1 MDKLTTEDD
10 VWKQESVA
18 LLALASIQGVGYWTL
33 YKLAKTPQ
41 SFKQVLKIETK
52 EAFVTALKE
61 LGSRS
66 IKLQEA
72 EWSQQQESIW
82 QAGRQMYHL
91 LIRGGIGILHSS
103 QPEFPKRLQAIPD
116 APEWLFYQGNIELL
130 RKPAVAMVGTRRP
143 TPDGDFLAH
152 FMVSLCRH
160 YDISTI
166 SGLADGI
173 DQQVHLYSLR
183 YGLPTISVLGTGML
197 RDFPAGSEK
206 LRQEIVDRGGLI
218 LTEYLPNQSYSAENF
233 VRRNRLQSAL
243 SKIVVPIEW
252 KAKSGTAHTVH
263 FAAEHQ
269 RRILCL
275 RLPDWT
281 TNKHA
286 ELALGQQLKGTVF
299 TVPDDA
305 EHIKAFIDLAF
316 NGEVIK
322 TSRQLDLWSSEDPPG
337 EP

>member
-1 MDKLTTEDD
+1 MDKPTTDD
-10 VWKQESVA
+10 DFWKNESVA

-52 EAFVTALKE
+52 ESFISALKE

-66 IKLQEA
+66 VKLSAA
-72 EWSQQQESIW
+72 EWSIEQESIW
-82 QAGRQMYHL
+82 QAGRQMYHS
-91 LIRGGIGILHSS
+91 LIRGDINILHAG
-103 QPEFPKRLQAIPD
+103 QPGFPKRLQAIPD
-116 APEWLFYQGNIELL
+116 APAWLFYQGNIELL
-130 RKPAVAMVGTRRP
+130 DKPAVAMVGTRHP
-143 TPDGDFLAH
+143 TQDGDFLAH
-152 FMVSLCRH
+152 FMVSLCH
-160 YDISTI
+160 NYDISTI

-197 RDFPAGSEK
+197 RDFPTGSEK
-206 LRQEIVDRGGLI
+206 LRREIIDRGGLI

-252 KAKSGTAHTVH
+252 KAKSGTAHTVR

-269 RRILCL
+269 RPILCL
-275 RLPDWT
+275 RLPDWSSSQHT
-281 TNKHA
+281 
-286 ELALGQQLKGTVF
+286 ELAVGLQLGGKIF

-305 EHIKAFIDLAF
+305 ETIRAFIGFAC
-316 NGEVIK
+316 NGAVVK
-322 TSRQLDLWSSEDPPG
+322 SRQLELWSSKNPPG
-337 EP
+337 ES